1 MLDILLLEQ
10 VNWMLAFQAI
20 AGGLAGAAEAITRL
34 GDEEFFLFV
43 APVIYWSF
51 STTIGLRVGLYL
63 MISGGLNYA
72 LKLFFAQPRPYWID
86 PQILAFRTESSFGL
100 PSGHAQHA
108 TVFWGALAA
117 SSRQPAILILVMLI
131 IFLIGVSRVLL
142 GVHFIS
148 DVLAGWLIGALLLW
162 LLILLEKPALQW
174 LKRQTFTKQI
184 VTVFVGSLI
193 LLGIGFIARVL
204 NADWQMPAEWLANAT
219 SNPSGGDPPD
229 PMAMSGLITNAG
241 ALFGLAAGSLW
252 INRHGGFSPRGL
264 AWKRL
269 VRFIL
274 GVIGV
279 AVLWFGLGAVFPR
292 GESLLPYI
300 LRYIRYALV
309 GLWVTGLA
317 PWLFIQLH
325 LAEQDIPSINNT
337 PGQ

>member
-1 MLDILLLEQ
+1 MLETLLLEQ

-20 AGGLAGAAEAITRL
+20 AGWLAGAAEAITRL

-51 STTIGLRVGLYL
+51 NTTIGLRVGLYL

-72 LKLFFAQPRPYWID
+72 FKILFAQPRPYWID
-86 PQILAFRTESSFGL
+86 PQIFAFRTESSFGL

-108 TVFWGALAA
+108 TVFWGTLAVF
-117 SSRQPAILILVMLI
+117 SRQPAILIVIVLI
-131 IFLIGVSRVLL
+131 IFLIGVSRILL

-148 DVLAGWLIGALLLW
+148 DVMAGWVIGALLLW
-162 LLILLEKPALQW
+162 LLILLEKPALKW
-174 LKRQTFTKQI
+174 LKQQTFARQI
-184 VTVFVGSLI
+184 LTVFVGSI
-193 LLGIGFIARVL
+193 VLLGIGFIARAL
-204 NADWQMPAEWLANAT
+204 NTGWQMPAEWLANAT
-219 SNPSGGDPPD
+219 ANSPGGDPPD

-252 INRHGGFSPRGL
+252 INRQGGFSPRGL
-264 AWKRL
+264 AWIRL

-274 GVIGV
+274 GVLGV

-292 GESLLPYI
+292 GESLLPYV
-300 LRYIRYALV
+300 LRYLRYALV

-317 PWLFIQLH
+317 PWLFIRLG
-325 LAEQDIPSINNT
+325 LAERDNPTINNT
-337 PGQ
+337 PGG